1 MAHTRRMFLTTLGGA
16 AVAAACRGRSLGMS
30 SATTATAA
38 GRRRLSAVGIQSY
51 TVRRAA
57 AQDLAGTL
65 SRLAQIGYREIE
77 LDGYYNHPA
86 AEVRDIL
93 KANGLTAPST
103 HVGFNVVE
111 RTPAKVFE
119 ESHIVGHEWITIKS
133 VPSGQRVAIDDWK
146 MVAQ

>member
-30 SATTATAA
+30 SPTTATAA
-38 GRRRLSAVGIQSY
+38 GHRRLSAVGIQSY

-65 SRLAQIGYREIE
+65 NELAKIGYKEVE

-86 AEVRDIL
+86 AELRDML
-93 KANGLTAPST
+93 NANGLMAPST
-103 HVGFNVVE
+103 HVAF
-111 RTPAKVFE
+111 
-119 ESHIVGHEWITIKS
+119 
-133 VPSGQRVAIDDWK
+133 
-146 MVAQ
+146 